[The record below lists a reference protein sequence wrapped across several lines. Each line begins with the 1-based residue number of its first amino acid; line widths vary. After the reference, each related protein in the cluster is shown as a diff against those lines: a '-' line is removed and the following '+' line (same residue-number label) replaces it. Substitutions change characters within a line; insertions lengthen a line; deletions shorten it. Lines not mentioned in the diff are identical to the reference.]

1 MISLS
6 NLFQPMIKATT
17 TFRQSGIRIAML
29 SVLFFAAWSTSAQT
43 VSWSDSFEQ
52 GQTPSLEQC
61 QKWTGFLDQ
70 LGGKSFA
77 SVTIKGSRDMTGFTI
92 TDPVAVN
99 ELAKLLY
106 SRTPGTVT
114 SGNHTWTVTSCYAGN
129 CGSLSTAL
137 SVDGNTQSCACEDK
151 YTIRPHSTNGDWGG
165 LNVSSSCGAPS
176 QTMSLEFSSGVY
188 ISSNGSTTFCK
199 GGSVEL
205 TANSDICTAPLTY
218 LWSNGATTRSI
229 TISQAGSYSVTVSDG
244 NGCSGI
250 SASVLVSL
258 SDVDVNAGADVI
270 FCDVPV
276 QLTALGTSA
285 GGSGITVNEFC
296 IYNAPGA
303 WAGAD
308 DCTFTT
314 DVCGEGF
321 VYANSSSYSTTTSLS
336 NPVELRYHI
345 YYSSNIAPT
354 TFRFKV
360 NSQVVGS
367 YLETD
372 DAGNCETVGGQR
384 FPRSFTFNEAA
395 FKQYWIEGGENN
407 IAVDIETP
415 DRGVMLAGITAE
427 VVSSKEKYLW
437 SPAAGLDNASI
448 RNPLANPIATTLYTV
463 TYTDANG
470 CTATDEVSVQVQCGS
485 APIARCKEL
494 IVDLTSGCE
503 VAIDAATFDAGST
516 GVGPLTFSISPAG
529 PFTVGVTN
537 VEFTVKDSNGGSSI
551 CSGSVKVIDKI
562 LPVINTPIDIVAQ
575 SGADGCFA
583 LLPLVAPV
591 ALDNCPI
598 ANITHDQAVETLPD
612 GTLAVKFP
620 VGETIVTWTA
630 TDKSGNATTATQKI
644 SVSNGAPVI
653 TSVIASSPAVGIN
666 SPVTLTIGYF
676 DTNASTASISWGD
689 LSSAQL
695 VSNPAEIFEVS
706 HSYSAPGFY
715 AVTVMVTDHCGASD
729 TYVYESINV
738 FDRGGSVIGEG
749 WFESKPG
756 YQVRNE
762 RAAGKAQFRF
772 EAKYSSASTVPTGA
786 ISFKFRT
793 GGLDFRSSN
802 LELLMIEGDKATLTG
817 SGKVNG
823 VRDYS
828 ILISAVDVQATTTS
842 TLTTT
847 SSTATQ
853 KGNDKK
859 VKAADR
865 VRVQISDPAGTV
877 IYDTQLGAP
886 DDAIASND
894 LAGGS
899 ISVQTT
905 STFVQ
910 ELENAIASGFSE
922 ESTSVYPN
930 PFIDHLSVQFNSSS
944 LEQVLVQLSDL
955 SGKTIASR
963 SFPVSD
969 DGYYN
974 IDVPENA
981 NEGIYL
987 LTIRQG
993 KRVEYLKLV
1002 KQ

>member
-1 MISLS
+1 MIPLS
-6 NLFQPMIKATT
+6 NLFQTMIKATA
-17 TFRQSGIRIAML
+17 TFQQSGIRIVMFFM
-29 SVLFFAAWSTSAQT
+29 LFFAAWTTSAQT

-61 QKWTGFLDQ
+61 LKWTAFLDQ
-70 LGGKSFA
+70 LGDKSFV
-77 SVTIKGSRDMTGFTI
+77 SVTIKGSRDLTGFTI
-92 TDPVAVN
+92 SDPVAAN
-99 ELAKLLY
+99 QLAKLLY
-106 SRTPGTVT
+106 SRTPGSVT

-151 YTIRPHSTNGDWGG
+151 YTVRPHSTNGDWGG
-165 LNVSSSCGAPS
+165 LNVTSSCGAPS

-188 ISSNGSTTFCK
+188 ISSSGSTTFCE

-229 TISQAGSYSVTVSDG
+229 TVSQAGSYSVTVSDG

-250 SASVLVSL
+250 SASVQVSL
-258 SDVDVNAGADVI
+258 SDVAVNAGADVI

-303 WAGAD
+303 WAGDD

-321 VYANSSSYSTTTSLS
+321 IYANSSSYSTTTSLS

-360 NSQVVGS
+360 NGQVVGS

-384 FPRSFTFNEAA
+384 FPRSFTFKEAA

-415 DRGVMLAGITAE
+415 DGGVMLAGITAE

-437 SPAAGLDNASI
+437 SPVAGLDNASI
-448 RNPLANPIATTLYTV
+448 RNPLASPASTTLYTV

-470 CTATDEVSVQVQCGS
+470 CTATDDVNVQVQCS
-485 APIARCKEL
+485 TAPVAVCKDL
-494 IVDLTSGCE
+494 IVDLTTGCE
-503 VAIDAATFDAGST
+503 VALDAAAFDGGST

-537 VEFTVKDSNGGSSI
+537 VQLTVTDSNGGSSV
-551 CSGSVKVIDKI
+551 CSGSVNVVDKI
-562 LPVINTPIDIVAQ
+562 SPTIDTPIDIVAQ
-575 SGADGCFA
+575 TGVDGCFA
-583 LLPLVAPV
+583 LLSLVAPL
-591 ALDNCPI
+591 ALDNCPVVNV
-598 ANITHDQAVETLPD
+598 AYDQTVETLPD

-620 VGETIVTWTA
+620 LGETIVTWTA
-630 TDKSGNATTATQKI
+630 SDKSGNATTATQKI
-644 SVSNGAPVI
+644 TVTNGAPVI
-653 TSVIASSPAVGIN
+653 TSVEASSQAVEIN

-676 DTNASTASISWGD
+676 DTNASIASISWGD
-689 LSSAQL
+689 LSSPQI

-706 HSYSAPGFY
+706 HSYSAAGFY
-715 AVTVMVTDHCGASD
+715 TVTVMVTDHCGASD
-729 TYVYESINV
+729 TYVYEWVNV
-738 FDRGGSVIGEG
+738 FDRGGSVIGDG

-772 EAKYSSASTVPTGA
+772 EAKYSSTSTVPIGS
-786 ISFKFRT
+786 ISFKFKA

-802 LELLMIEGDKATLTG
+802 LALLIVEGNKATLTG

-823 VRDYS
+823 VRNYS
-828 ILISAVDVQATTTS
+828 ILISAVDAQATTTS
-842 TLTTT
+842 TLT
-847 SSTATQ
+847 STAAQ
-853 KGNDKK
+853 EGNNKK

-865 VRVQISDPAGTV
+865 VRVKISDPAGNV
-877 IYDTQLGAP
+877 IYDTQPGAP
-886 DDAIASND
+886 DNAIASND
-894 LAGGS
+894 LGGGS
-899 ISVQTT
+899 ISVKTT

-910 ELENAIASGFSE
+910 ELENTVASGFSE

-930 PFIDHLSVQFNSSS
+930 PFIDYLSVQFNSSS
-944 LEQVLVQLSDL
+944 QEQVLVQLSDL

-963 SFPVSD
+963 SFPVSG

-981 NEGIYL
+981 KEGIYL